1 MGSLGIENGGVAS
14 LGGASALELRIK
26 KEPLPELPLSA
37 ISQAPDQIDSTIEQ
51 LRIKSEPLSDAQL
64 SPVPENTKLSIK
76 EEPNIKD
83 NGNIN
88 ILSINYK
95 PQFDHKNAI
104 EQLLKIS
111 MGPGFKVSDIDI
123 EPTAA
128 LKTLKEI
135 KESVKKAAVSCKN
148 GSNTILEQ
156 WQKVKIFFYIISHIE
171 GSITPEISIHNGK
184 IANHDHSKP
193 LRLKEV
199 LGLFTNPVFKCPTE
213 YSNIAKALID
223 RIEARNGFEAP
234 PPPVAA
240 LTIDAQSA
248 NANKNKKRKSVSE
261 TPTSSKRSRNDS
273 TSRESPV
280 PSSTGYSAPPASASH
295 IWGDS
300 GIMRGI
306 LWKQGGHVTLDDK
319 KVHIFK
325 KNARIHGH
333 NGLTVGDCWPR
344 QMAALRDGAHGAP
357 QAGIVGDKKEGAYS
371 IVISKHYDG
380 FDRDEGDI
388 VYYSAPG
395 AKESIIKEAD
405 SENSG
410 AMALRRSIV
419 TKKPVRVLRSANCA
433 WKNRPAAGIRY
444 DGLYRVTDHKDEIN
458 GKGGKFWRFTLKR
471 LRRVDGSDQV
481 PINLSRPTK
490 EEVVLFEKVKNGY

>member
-1 MGSLGIENGGVAS
+1 MGSLGMENGGVAS

-37 ISQAPDQIDSTIEQ
+37 ISQAPGQIDSTINQ
-51 LRIKSEPLSDAQL
+51 SRIKSEPFPDTQL
-64 SPVPENTKLSIK
+64 PTVPENPEVSINN
-76 EEPNIKD
+76 EPETKD
-83 NGNIN
+83 NGNIDS
-88 ILSINYK
+88 LSIE
-95 PQFDHKNAI
+95 PQFDHKDAI
-104 EQLLKIS
+104 EELLKIS
-111 MGPGFKVSDIDI
+111 MGPGFKVSDIDT

-128 LKTLKEI
+128 LETLKEI
-135 KESVKKAAVSCKN
+135 KESVKNAAVSCKN
-148 GSNTILEQ
+148 GHNTILEQ
-156 WQKVKIFFYIISHIE
+156 WQKVKIFFYIISHID
-171 GSITPEISIHNGK
+171 GSITPEISIHNDK
-184 IANHDHSKP
+184 VANHHHSK
-193 LRLKEV
+193 RLKLLEV

-213 YSNIAKALID
+213 YSSIAKALID
-223 RIEARNGFEAP
+223 RIKAQNGFEAP
-234 PPPVAA
+234 PPPAAA

-261 TPTSSKRSRNDS
+261 TSTSSKRSRDNS
-273 TSRESPV
+273 TSRESSV

-295 IWGDS
+295 IWGDN

-306 LWKQGGHVTLDDK
+306 LWKQGGHVILDENTA
-319 KVHIFK
+319 HIFK
-325 KNARIHGH
+325 KNAKIHGH

-371 IVISKHYDG
+371 IVISKHYEG
-380 FDRDEGDI
+380 FDRDEGDV

-410 AMALRRSIV
+410 VMVLRRSME
-419 TKKPVRVLRSANCA
+419 TRKPVRVLRSSNCA

-444 DGLYRVTDHKDEIN
+444 DGLYQVTDGNVETN

-471 LRRVDGSDQV
+471 LHRVDGSDQV

-490 EEVVLFEKVKNGY
+490 EEVGLFEKVKSGY